1 MKKIV
6 LLLLLTLF
14 AYSESIDNYLVDLNI
29 DNSGRINA
37 VEEIDYNFG
46 NTEHHGIYR
55 DIPLNNTDI
64 KNIRVLQNGMQA
76 SYTTSRL
83 RDGSNEYERIKIGNA
98 NSYVTGLVNYKI
110 SYTIDGYIVRNS
122 GDKNKIIVDLIG
134 TGWRVP
140 IRNVVAKVNLPSN
153 IANSA
158 KIKVYRGA
166 FGSTDEL
173 EFKKQGR
180 VVVIKTANLAPH
192 EGITISLTFDKT
204 LIKAD
209 KNPDEIL
216 HEKFWDNPIYYIFIL
231 PIIALFIYF
240 GKKFNI
246 FGDNSSIPV
255 KYRAPKDLTLLEAG
269 LLKDNFVDFEEL
281 KPAILELAN
290 LGFIKMNN
298 KYGELYLERTSKSS
312 NSLQKDQKLLL
323 DEIFGEKNEI
333 SANDI
338 KITDSFFNN
347 IKDIVHSA
355 MISKGFFN
363 SSIRR
368 ARDSFVF
375 LAILITL
382 VSIGVFLYYIL
393 KESGGMEFIYPFL
406 FMTAFVG
413 VGTYMLINSL
423 RSRDFM
429 GMIFS
434 IIWIGISILF
444 MYNVIYSKELLIA
457 IAIIIAIAAIGIYF
471 IYKNM
476 NTLSFKG
483 IIAKRNLL
491 GLKEFIAKA
500 EKDKIA
506 FFLKEDKEYLNKLLP
521 YAMLFG
527 LNKHWL
533 KLYKELD
540 TPLPSWY
547 EGDFST
553 FDVVDFDLNHY
564 EPSISSSP
572 SIDSSDFGSF
582 GDFGGGGIGGGGGDS
597 W

>member
-1 MKKIV
+1 MKKLL
-6 LLLLLTLF
+6 LLLLLTIF
-14 AYSESIDNYLVDLNI
+14 AYSESIDRYAVDANI
-29 DNSGRINA
+29 DNSGRVNII
-37 VEEIDYNFG
+37 EEINYNFG

-55 DIPLNNTDI
+55 DIPLNNTNI
-64 KNIRVLQNGMQA
+64 KNVKVLQNGMQA
-76 SYTTSRL
+76 HFTTTVL
-83 RDGSNEYERIKIGNA
+83 ADGNNEYERIKIGNA
-98 NSYVTGLVNYKI
+98 NSYVAGLVNYKI
-110 SYTIDGYIVRNS
+110 SYSIDGYIVRNS
-122 GDKNKIIVDLIG
+122 GEKNRIIIDLIG
-134 TGWRVP
+134 TGWKVP
-140 IRNVVAKVNLPSN
+140 IKNILAKVDLPSS

-298 KYGELYLERTSKSS
+298 KDGELYLERTSKSS
-312 NSLQKDQKLLL
+312 NSLQKDQKILL
-323 DEIFGEKNEI
+323 DKIFGSKTEL
-333 SANDI
+333 SSDDI
-338 KITDSFFNN
+338 KITNSFF
-347 IKDIVHSA
+347 DYLRDVVHKSL
-355 MISKGFFN
+355 INKGFFN
-363 SSIRR
+363 SSVRK
-368 ARDSFVF
+368 ARESFLF
-375 LAILITL
+375 LAILTTL
-382 VSIGVFLYYIL
+382 ISIGAFLYYNL
-393 KESGGMEFIYPFL
+393 KNSGAEFIYPL
-406 FMTAFVG
+406 VFMSVFVG
-413 VGTYMLINSL
+413 VGVFVFIQSL
-423 RSRDFM
+423 KSREIM
-429 GMIFS
+429 GVVFS
-434 IIWIGISILF
+434 IMWTGASIFF
-444 MYNVIYSKELLIA
+444 MYNIIYSKELLIA
-457 IAIIIAIAAIGIYF
+457 IAIIIAIASIGIYF

-483 IIAKRNLL
+483 VIAKRNLL
-491 GLKEFIAKA
+491 GLKEFIARA

-564 EPSISSSP
+564 EPISNSS

-582 GDFGGGGIGGGGGDS
+582 GDFSGGGIDGGGGDS